1 MKKGNQMKFNIA
13 VVGATGNVG
22 SQMLKILAE
31 RNFPVGNIY
40 ALASSSSIGKEVSF
54 GEEKIVKV
62 DALENFDFHK
72 TDIVLFSVNSELS
85 KKYVPIATAAN
96 NIVID
101 NTPQFRMDKNVPLVV
116 PEVNEESLNFFDN
129 KNIIANPNCV
139 VIPVA
144 VALKPLHD
152 LYKIRRIVLS
162 SYQSVSGAGKKGM
175 DELYEQT
182 KATYVYK
189 RVDPNTFKKKIAFN
203 LIPQI
208 GEFMENGFTSEEAKV
223 IEELQKVFA
232 SDIEVVATCV
242 RVPVFIGH
250 SISIT
255 VEFEKDIVLE
265 NVHKCL
271 KKAPGVLVSD
281 SKNPYYYAT
290 PVDSAGRDEVFVSR
304 LRKDMKRK
312 NELSMWVVSDNLRKG
327 AALNAVQI
335 AESLISKY
343 L

>member
-1 MKKGNQMKFNIA
+1 MSFNIA

-31 RNFPVGNIY
+31 RNFPAANVY
-40 ALASSSSIGKEVSF
+40 ALASRSSIGKEISF
-54 GEEKIVKV
+54 GEKKILKV
-62 DALENFDFHK
+62 EALETFDFHK

-85 KKYVPIATAAN
+85 KKYSPIAASAN
-96 NIVID
+96 NIIID
-101 NTPQFRMDKNVPLVV
+101 NTPQFRMDKEVPLVV
-116 PEVNEESLNFFDN
+116 PEVNEESLNFFDK

-139 VIPVA
+139 AIPVA

-152 LYKIRRIVLS
+152 LYKIKRVILS

-189 RVDPNTFKKKIAFN
+189 KVDPDVFKKKIAFN

-208 GEFMENGFTSEEAKV
+208 GEFTENGYTSEETKV
-223 IEELQKVFA
+223 IEELQKMFD

-255 VEFEKDIVLE
+255 VEFEKDIIMEDVQ
-265 NVHKCL
+265 KAL

-281 SKNPYYYAT
+281 SKDPYQYAT
-290 PVDSAGRDEVFVSR
+290 PVEIAGKDEVFVSR
-304 LRKDMKRK
+304 LRKDVKRN
-312 NELSMWVVSDNLRKG
+312 NELSLWLVSDNLRKG

-335 AESLISKY
+335 AEVLVKKY
-343 L
+343 I

>member
-1 MKKGNQMKFNIA
+1 MKFNVA

-31 RNFPVGNIY
+31 RNFPVGNVY

-72 TDIVLFSVNSELS
+72 TDITLFSVNSDLS
-85 KKYVPIATAAN
+85 EKYAPIATAAN

-101 NTPQFRMDKNVPLVV
+101 NTPQFRMDKDVPLVV
-116 PEVNEESLNFFDN
+116 PEVNEEALNFFDN
-129 KNIIANPNCV
+129 KNIVANPNCV
-139 VIPVA
+139 AIPVA

-152 LYKIRRIVLS
+152 LYKIKRVILS
-162 SYQSVSGAGKKGM
+162 SYQSVSGVGKKGM

-189 RVDPNTFKKKIAFN
+189 KVDSSSFKKKIAFN

-208 GEFMENGFTSEEAKV
+208 GEFGDNGFTSEESKV
-223 IEELQKVFA
+223 IEELQKMFA
-232 SDIEVVATCV
+232 EDIEVVATCV

-250 SISIT
+250 SISVS
-255 VEFEKDIVLE
+255 VEFEKNIDLVDVK
-265 NVHKCL
+265 NAL
-271 KKAPGVLVSD
+271 KSAPGVLVSD
-281 SKNPYYYAT
+281 MKDPYHYAT
-290 PVDSAGRDEVFVSR
+290 PIEVAGRDEVFVSR
-304 LRKDMKRK
+304 LRKNMKRN
-312 NELSMWVVSDNLRKG
+312 NELSMWIVSDNLRKG

-335 AESLISKY
+335 AEVLVKKY